1 MLYKK
6 ILGESLDGLDDLAYL
21 DPQLAKNLKEIQNS
35 SYSREEFNAIFGEMN
50 FTITL
55 QTFGSNIEY
64 ELCPNGKEISLTY
77 DNRAEYCGLYWKYIL
92 DTSIEKQFKSFR
104 SGFMKVLD
112 STILTIFHASE
123 IMQMVSGQ
131 EVADWTEL
139 EFATEYKPPFSK
151 NHETIKL
158 FWKVFHALTNEQK
171 KKFLFFISGSERIPI
186 LGVKA
191 LKVSYYVIFIFLFT
205 IFVILVVHSADESK
219 RRPPTCCTHML

>member
-21 DPQLAKNLKEIQNS
+21 DPQLAKNLKEILNS
-35 SYSREEFNAIFGEMN
+35 SYSREEFDAIFGEMN

-77 DNRAEYCGLYWKYIL
+77 DNRAEYCELYWKYIL

-112 STILTIFHASE
+112 STTL
-123 IMQMVSGQ
+123 
-131 EVADWTEL
+131 
-139 EFATEYKPPFSK
+139 
-151 NHETIKL
+151 
-158 FWKVFHALTNEQK
+158 
-171 KKFLFFISGSERIPI
+171 R
-186 LGVKA
+186 
-191 LKVSYYVIFIFLFT
+191 
-205 IFVILVVHSADESK
+205 
-219 RRPPTCCTHML
+219 

>member
-6 ILGESLDGLDDLAYL
+6 ILDEPLDGLDDLAYL

-35 SYSREEFNAIFGEMN
+35 SYSREEFDAIFGDMN

-64 ELCPNGKEISLTY
+64 ELCPNGKEIYLTY
-77 DNRAEYCGLYWKYIL
+77 DNRAEYCELYWKYIL
-92 DTSIEKQFKSFR
+92 ETSIEKQFKSFR

-112 STILTIFHASE
+112 TTTLSIFHCHE
-123 IMQMVSGQ
+123 LQEMVSGQ

-139 EFATEYKPPFSK
+139 ESVTEYKPPFSK
-151 NHETIKL
+151 NHDTIKL

-191 LKVSYYVIFIFLFT
+191 LKVCFQSIFYTFNHYFLF
-205 IFVILVVHSADESK
+205 
-219 RRPPTCCTHML
+219 